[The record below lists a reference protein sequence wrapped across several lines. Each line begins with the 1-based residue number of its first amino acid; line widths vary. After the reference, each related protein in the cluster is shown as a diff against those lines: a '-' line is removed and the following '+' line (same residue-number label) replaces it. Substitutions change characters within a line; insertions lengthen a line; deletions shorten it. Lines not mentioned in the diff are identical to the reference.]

1 MKTTR
6 ESRNDSKVGKTGG
19 FVGSDRII
27 LKGFRYLPGD
37 HCVTCSLRK
46 VFLYNGFDL
55 SEDMLLGLGSGL
67 GLVYWAVKN
76 SVPFIGGRGNAK
88 FYEFEKTVC
97 DRLGIGVKLY
107 RTLSTKKAYTH
118 LKGVL
123 VSGQSGYVNV
133 DMAFLGYLCLPE
145 EAHFGGHVVVVYGID
160 EVNDTVFVS
169 DRLMKPSLATVR
181 EFVEARGSKH
191 PPFAP
196 RNKMLSFEFPR
207 RLRDLREVLPEA
219 IRQNMADFLNPPI
232 KNLGVK
238 AFDLIPRRLREWPKI
253 YGDSELLMAM
263 FNTYIYIE
271 KGGTGGG
278 LFRRMYSRFLLE
290 ASEIL
295 DLPDLEAASTEIAEA
310 AEKWTQAAKLFLPDE
325 LPNVRRIREIFDEK
339 ERTVMESREGYMEK
353 AKLLDDELSEAVK
366 KAVPEA
372 PGFTEFI
379 PEIVN
384 IIAEC
389 GEIEKK
395 AFKELYEVLKI

>member
-27 LKGFRYLPGD
+27 LKGFRHLPGD

-67 GLVYWAVKN
+67 GLVYWAMKY

-107 RTLSTKKAYTH
+107 RTLSTKKA
-118 LKGVL
+118 
-123 VSGQSGYVNV
+123 
-133 DMAFLGYLCLPE
+133 AFLGYLCLPE

-238 AFDLIPRRLREWPKI
+238 AFNLIPRRLREWPKI

-295 DLPDLEAASTEIAEA
+295 DLPDLEAAST
-310 AEKWTQAAKLFLPDE
+310 LFLPDE

-384 IIAEC
+384 IIAEY